1 MRVTILGCGGSAGVP
16 TIGNH
21 WGACDPAEPRNRRRR
36 PSVLV
41 EQAGTTILID
51 TPPDLREQLI
61 DARVSRLDA
70 VLYTHEHA
78 DHCHGIDDLR
88 EINRLMQAP
97 IPVYGNRET
106 IEGVIERFGY
116 GFRPLSANNA
126 TSYYRPVLEPRI
138 VAGTEPFTVGAVT
151 VTPFL
156 QDHGYMTTLGY
167 RFGDFAYSTDVVR
180 LDEAAFAA
188 LAGITVWV
196 VDCVREE
203 PHLVHS
209 HLAGT
214 LAWIDRVK
222 PRRAWFTHMNNN
234 LDYQTLLRRLP
245 PGIAPAHDGL
255 VIDVDA
261 C

>member
-1 MRVTILGCGGSAGVP
+1 MRVTVLGCGGSAGVP
-16 TIGNH
+16 TVGNK

-41 EQAGTTILID
+41 EQAGTVILVD
-51 TPPDLREQLI
+51 TTPDLRDQLI
-61 DARVSRLDA
+61 DAGVTRLDA

-78 DHCHGIDDLR
+78 DHSHGVDDLR
-88 EINRLMQAP
+88 EINRLMHAP
-97 IPVYGNRET
+97 IPVYGGASTLEVLM
-106 IEGVIERFGY
+106 GRFGY
-116 GFRPLSANNA
+116 CFLPLSANQA
-126 TSYYRPVLEPRI
+126 TFYYRPVLEPRI
-138 VAGTEPFTVGAVT
+138 ISGTEPFMIGPIQ

-180 LDEAAFAA
+180 LDEAAFAV
-188 LAGITVWV
+188 LAGVTVWV

-203 PHLVHS
+203 PHPVHS
-209 HLAGT
+209 HLAST
-214 LAWIDRVK
+214 LAWIERVK

-234 LDYQTLLRRLP
+234 LDYRTLARRLP
-245 PGIAPAHDGL
+245 PGVAPAHDGL

>member
-16 TIGNH
+16 TIGGN
-21 WGACDPAEPRNRRRR
+21 WGACDPADSRNRRRR

-41 EQAGTTILID
+41 EHAGTVILVD
-51 TPPDLREQLI
+51 TTPDLREQLI
-61 DARVSRLDA
+61 DAGVTRLDA

-78 DHCHGIDDLR
+78 DHSHGLDDLR
-88 EINRLMQAP
+88 EINRLMDAP
-97 IPVYGNRET
+97 IPAYGRLET
-106 IEGVIERFGY
+106 LEDLKRRFGY
-116 GFRPLSANNA
+116 CFVPLSANAA
-126 TSYYRPVLEPRI
+126 TIYYRPVLEPRI
-138 VAGTEPFTVGAVT
+138 LSGSDSFTVGAVR
-151 VTPFL
+151 VVPFV
-156 QDHGYMTTLGY
+156 QDHGYMITLGY

-180 LDEAAFAA
+180 LDETAFAT
-188 LAGITVWV
+188 LAGITAWV

-203 PHLVHS
+203 PHPVHS
-209 HLAGT
+209 HLANT

-234 LDYQTLLRRLP
+234 LDYQTLQKKLP
-245 PGIAPAHDGL
+245 PGIAPAYDGL